1 MDKFFEVL
9 KKLRPG
15 VQEGKITRERA
26 KDILM
31 QESGVSEQLASKAA
45 DNMMA
50 TNPEVSGGITT
61 INREKKLPEPDDP
74 SVEERTSGLLKEGR
88 DYKIGED
95 GEYISLRD
103 QETGID
109 PDLAKLGDKESFE
122 YEMALYRQRRKQK
135 MEKVYKQFGAVTE
148 KDKSLVDEYVDMD
161 SEGNFIFSPS
171 NPKYDKS
178 TASIFIQES
187 LEDIAGAEDL
197 ARNILYGRVAENIY
211 ADEGLEAYINY
222 ASKELKKQGLEFNEQ
237 LLKRL
242 LKRNKLAGGGRAGF
256 KEGTG
261 KKGILSALVNKL
273 NEIAPGSTNVGKVKK
288 VSDKAKR
295 REMEREMVADFNR
308 FNKQYPPTRTFKGVE
323 IKDPKFDEDMP
334 FDNDAE
340 KLAEIKMSNK
350 RFEEE
355 EKVRNEMKAKYGF
368 TDEKLDEIK
377 NTPIDEE
384 MADRLIR
391 ETDLPE
397 GDDFDLEKGLND
409 LDEFNVTKDAAR
421 AKKLIDEQAAPKKA
435 GKGRF
440 TKAQVLENILT
451 NTIKDLGNDPE
462 LGEYVNTSL
471 ANILKEI
478 KADPSKANNENV
490 FRNLTEQLVNNP
502 NQRIV
507 VYDDDTVDFF
517 TRGQKGG
524 MQGARQIAE
533 EFGISM
539 EEAVKISTMEPEDQV
554 LELTRLRRLKDKN
567 RTLNAGG
574 GLNYLMGL

>member
-88 DYKIGED
+88 DYRIGED

-242 LKRNKLAGGGRAGF
+242 LNRNKLAGGGRVGL
-256 KEGTG
+256 KEGVG
-261 KKGILSALVNKL
+261 KKGILSMLKDKL
-273 NEIAPGSTNVGKVKK
+273 NEIAPGSTNVGKVTK
-288 VSDKAKR
+288 VSEKAARKRAEEKMFKDFEARNKEELPPPGSRGGEDDIAAPFNVEDPNVTNSFMEYVKMVDPEGYAKMKKMNDKINAAI
-295 REMEREMVADFNR
+295 EA
-308 FNKQYPPTRTFKGVE
+308 
-323 IKDPKFDEDMP
+323 
-334 FDNDAE
+334 A
-340 KLAEIKMSNK
+340 NK
-350 RFEEE
+350 R
-355 EKVRNEMKAKYGF
+355 
-368 TDEKLDEIK
+368 
-377 NTPIDEE
+377 
-384 MADRLIR
+384 AD
-391 ETDLPE
+391 
-397 GDDFDLEKGLND
+397 
-409 LDEFNVTKDAAR
+409 A
-421 AKKLIDEQAAPKKA
+421 
-435 GKGRF
+435 
-440 TKAQVLENILT
+440 
-451 NTIKDLGNDPE
+451 
-462 LGEYVNTSL
+462 
-471 ANILKEI
+471 
-478 KADPSKANNENV
+478 
-490 FRNLTEQLVNNP
+490 
-502 NQRIV
+502 
-507 VYDDDTVDFF
+507 
-517 TRGQKGG
+517 
-524 MQGARQIAE
+524 
-533 EFGISM
+533 M
-539 EEAVKISTMEPEDQV
+539 EEAEA
-554 LELTRLRRLKDKN
+554 LKKKG
-567 RTLNAGG
+567 RKLNAGG

>member
-45 DNMMA
+45 DNMLA
-50 TNPEVSGGITT
+50 TNPEVSGGITEVFFGPGDP
-61 INREKKLPEPDDP
+61 RLGGKKRNLPEPDDP
-74 SVEERTSGLLKEGR
+74 SVEERTGGLLKEGK

-103 QETGID
+103 QESG
-109 PDLAKLGDKESFE
+109 LGSLDKDSFE
-122 YEMALYRQRRKQK
+122 YDMALYKQRRKQK
-135 MEKVYKQFGAVTE
+135 MEKVYKEFGAVTE

-242 LKRNKLAGGGRAGF
+242 LNRNKLAGGGRAGF

-261 KKGILSALVNKL
+261 KKGILSMLKDKL
-273 NEIAPGSTNVGKVKK
+273 NEIAPGSTNVGKVTK
-288 VSDKAKR
+288 VSEKAARKRAEEKMFKDFEARNKEELPPPGSRGGEDDIAAPFNVEDPNVTNSFMEYVKMVDPEGYAKMKKMNDKINAAI
-295 REMEREMVADFNR
+295 EA
-308 FNKQYPPTRTFKGVE
+308 
-323 IKDPKFDEDMP
+323 
-334 FDNDAE
+334 A
-340 KLAEIKMSNK
+340 NK
-350 RFEEE
+350 R
-355 EKVRNEMKAKYGF
+355 
-368 TDEKLDEIK
+368 
-377 NTPIDEE
+377 
-384 MADRLIR
+384 AD
-391 ETDLPE
+391 
-397 GDDFDLEKGLND
+397 
-409 LDEFNVTKDAAR
+409 A
-421 AKKLIDEQAAPKKA
+421 
-435 GKGRF
+435 
-440 TKAQVLENILT
+440 
-451 NTIKDLGNDPE
+451 
-462 LGEYVNTSL
+462 
-471 ANILKEI
+471 
-478 KADPSKANNENV
+478 
-490 FRNLTEQLVNNP
+490 
-502 NQRIV
+502 
-507 VYDDDTVDFF
+507 
-517 TRGQKGG
+517 
-524 MQGARQIAE
+524 
-533 EFGISM
+533 M
-539 EEAVKISTMEPEDQV
+539 EEAEA
-554 LELTRLRRLKDKN
+554 LKKKG
-567 RTLNAGG
+567 RKLNAGG